1 MNHFVLGPGG
11 VGGLIAGVLARSG
24 ESVTVVAGRSGHPS
38 QISVESKFGNFTAP
52 VRVADSV
59 DQPCDIVWIAVKA
72 PQLAAALAKIPDASK
87 VGCIVPLLN
96 GVDHIPVLRDRF
108 GADKVVPATIA
119 VESERVSPGHIAHR
133 SPFAR
138 LNVAVSGRE
147 RLQPVLDLFSK
158 FGFECKF
165 VDYEATLMWSKLVF
179 LAPLALVT
187 TAANVPV
194 GGVLADPE
202 QKARLEAMIREA
214 CAVGHKEGAK
224 VDPEFVIKNLP
235 NLPPGM
241 RSSMQKDVEAGRAPE
256 LDAIAGPILRGG
268 KSHGVPTPA
277 TQAACDAIERR
288 IAKSK

>member
-1 MNHFVLGPGG
+1 MHHFILGPGG

-24 ESVTVVAGRSGHPS
+24 ETVTVVPGRSRHPS
-38 QISVESKFGNFTAP
+38 QISVESKFGNFTVP
-52 VRVADSV
+52 LRVADSV
-59 DQPCDIVWIAVKA
+59 DQPCDVVWIAVKA
-72 PQLAAALAKIPDASK
+72 TQLESALAKIPDPSK
-87 VGCIVPLLN
+87 AGCIVPLLN
-96 GVDHIPVLRDRF
+96 GVDHLVTLRDRY

-138 LNVAVSGRE
+138 LNIAVSGRE
-147 RLQPVLDLFSK
+147 RLQPILDLFTK

-179 LAPLALVT
+179 LAPLALAT
-187 TAANVPV
+187 TAGNVPV
-194 GGVLADPE
+194 GGVIADPE

-214 CAVGHKEGAK
+214 CAVGQKEGAK

-235 NLPPGM
+235 NLPPNM
-241 RSSMQKDVEAGRAPE
+241 RSSMQKDVDAGRSPE

-268 KSHGVPTPA
+268 QLHEVPTPA

-288 IAKSK
+288 IAKH